1 MRCLRCRCECCCGT
15 HPSQEGVHP
24 GPAVARRADGA
35 EASTEDAREDTRRGG
50 RDRSISGAVARDT
63 RRSKVNGAIEDDPE
77 TQYAARRAWA
87 TLDERGGEGK
97 KRFDPH
103 RFKRRVGDHAAAKK
117 ALEGSERAPLLET
130 RAEVRGGDGER
141 ERERETSKRRGKDK
155 KKRRESNKDVDGMS
169 PAARLR
175 QAQRRCWCILL
186 ALLLALILALGAL
199 LGGEIDFSYGEWRSR
214 WRSEKRDG
222 RDSTPDAP
230 AASTPQRAETHAKR
244 SPDAYWDDDAKRSPD
259 TYWNDDA
266 SGRSSGRVVPVVV
279 PSHDESTTD
288 RSKKTQSPWMKT
300 SSDISREYHDAPFDS
315 ENFHMKASRN
325 AGADESRDGSQ
336 LSTGPS
342 AATFG
347 DDMDDAG
354 ADSDAAV
361 NEEDDE
367 YEIDFND
374 PSLRTIAPK
383 AWRRRERD
391 LAKIREKARTSAK
404 EDVRKFV
411 SGAHETLGVRG
422 KSEDEYDDALIER
435 VEASPGVVVEK
446 RVRQPATSGKGK
458 PRDDAFGGL
467 AKSQAS
473 TLSNSL
479 ISDTSDSSKHLKRL
493 SRRVHEDA
501 EDGGGDASGPKTS
514 MEKNQKREDEGNE
527 SERDDDLFQ
536 LPTEPVVHERQ
547 PDSLARPRR
556 ALLRS

>member
-1 MRCLRCRCECCCGT
+1 
-15 HPSQEGVHP
+15 
-24 GPAVARRADGA
+24 
-35 EASTEDAREDTRRGG
+35 
-50 RDRSISGAVARDT
+50 
-63 RRSKVNGAIEDDPE
+63 
-77 TQYAARRAWA
+77 
-87 TLDERGGEGK
+87 
-97 KRFDPH
+97 
-103 RFKRRVGDHAAAKK
+103 
-117 ALEGSERAPLLET
+117 
-130 RAEVRGGDGER
+130 
-141 ERERETSKRRGKDK
+141 
-155 KKRRESNKDVDGMS
+155 
-169 PAARLR
+169 
-175 QAQRRCWCILL
+175 
-186 ALLLALILALGAL
+186 
-199 LGGEIDFSYGEWRSR
+199 
-214 WRSEKRDG
+214 
-222 RDSTPDAP
+222 
-230 AASTPQRAETHAKR
+230 
-244 SPDAYWDDDAKRSPD
+244 
-259 TYWNDDA
+259 
-266 SGRSSGRVVPVVV
+266 
-279 PSHDESTTD
+279 
-288 RSKKTQSPWMKT
+288 
-300 SSDISREYHDAPFDS
+300 
-315 ENFHMKASRN
+315 MKASRN
-325 AGADESRDGSQ
+325 AGADESRDGSP

-347 DDMDDAG
+347 DDMDDA
-354 ADSDAAV
+354 SDNSNAAV

-458 PRDDAFGGL
+458 PRDDAVGVL

-514 MEKNQKREDEGNE
+514 MEKNEKREDEGNE

>member
-1 MRCLRCRCECCCGT
+1 M
-15 HPSQEGVHP
+15 
-24 GPAVARRADGA
+24 
-35 EASTEDAREDTRRGG
+35 
-50 RDRSISGAVARDT
+50 
-63 RRSKVNGAIEDDPE
+63 
-77 TQYAARRAWA
+77 
-87 TLDERGGEGK
+87 
-97 KRFDPH
+97 
-103 RFKRRVGDHAAAKK
+103 
-117 ALEGSERAPLLET
+117 
-130 RAEVRGGDGER
+130 
-141 ERERETSKRRGKDK
+141 
-155 KKRRESNKDVDGMS
+155 
-169 PAARLR
+169 
-175 QAQRRCWCILL
+175 
-186 ALLLALILALGAL
+186 
-199 LGGEIDFSYGEWRSR
+199 
-214 WRSEKRDG
+214 
-222 RDSTPDAP
+222 
-230 AASTPQRAETHAKR
+230 
-244 SPDAYWDDDAKRSPD
+244 
-259 TYWNDDA
+259 
-266 SGRSSGRVVPVVV
+266 PVVV

-300 SSDISREYHDAPFDS
+300 SSDISHEYHDAPFDS
-315 ENFHMKASRN
+315 ENFHMKASRD
-325 AGADESRDGSQ
+325 AADDESRDGSQ

-347 DDMDDAG
+347 DDMDDAS
-354 ADSDAAV
+354 ANSNAAV

-422 KSEDEYDDALIER
+422 KSKEDEYDDALIER

-446 RVRQPATSGKGK
+446 RARQPATSGKGK
-458 PRDDAFGGL
+458 PRDDAVGVL

-501 EDGGGDASGPKTS
+501 EDGGGDASEPKTI
-514 MEKNQKREDEGNE
+514 MEKNEKREDEGNE